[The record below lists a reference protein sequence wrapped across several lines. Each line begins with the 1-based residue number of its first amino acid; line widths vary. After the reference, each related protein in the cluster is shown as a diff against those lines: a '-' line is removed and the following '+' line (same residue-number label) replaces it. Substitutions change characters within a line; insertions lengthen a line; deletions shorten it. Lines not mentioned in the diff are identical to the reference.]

1 MPYSNLTNKSNIFFK
16 RFSHNSRHIRCASI
30 VKELKF
36 RNFLDFGTGDG
47 QLFQYL
53 KIKKNKK
60 YFAYEPYKK
69 MYLQFEKNRG
79 RLKRV
84 SLIKNKNKLKKNFYD
99 LVVINE
105 VLEHLPD
112 KKLIEVIKIIKF
124 IAKKNSTIIISV
136 PIEVGFSSL
145 FKNFIRFLFDSKHE
159 GLTFNNLIKS
169 FFSKKINRGNK
180 KYFKSHI
187 GFNHYELK
195 KILDNHFL
203 IKYKSYT
210 PFALLKDFFNSQI
223 FFICKL

>member
-1 MPYSNLTNKSNIFFK
+1 M
-16 RFSHNSRHIRCASI
+16 
-30 VKELKF
+30 
-36 RNFLDFGTGDG
+36 
-47 QLFQYL
+47 
-53 KIKKNKK
+53 
-60 YFAYEPYKK
+60 
-69 MYLQFEKNRG
+69 
-79 RLKRV
+79 
-84 SLIKNKNKLKKNFYD
+84 
-99 LVVINE
+99 
-105 VLEHLPD
+105 
-112 KKLIEVIKIIKF
+112 
-124 IAKKNSTIIISV
+124 

-145 FKNFIRFLFDSKHE
+145 FKNFIRFLFNSKHE

>member
-16 RFSHNSRHIRCASI
+16 RFTHNSRHIRCASI
-30 VKELKF
+30 VEELKF

-53 KIKKNKK
+53 KIKQNKK

-69 MYLQFEKNRG
+69 MYLQFEKNREK
-79 RLKRV
+79 LKRI

-99 LVVINE
+99 LVVVNE

-145 FKNFIRFLFDSKHE
+145 FKNFIRFLFNSKHE